1 MPLVSLHSPFHCE
14 EQLRLNL
21 ADNLMSQLKRRP
33 PVGYEISTPAGWV
46 YDKVVLSQVGNVL
59 LHKPHHEL
67 GQVAVGEE
75 DSVLDAKALINSV
88 KRFIVASEEIIS
100 IFSRRQMQES
110 VFDVVL
116 KEASLGRNDI
126 GDGLTFECDLVFHL
140 VAECDSG
147 TLVPSVYHGVK
158 RSHHLYRLVRIEK
171 LLHFFK
177 D

>member
-67 GQVAVGEE
+67 GQVAAGED

-88 KRFIVASEEIIS
+88 KRFIVASDAIIS
-100 IFSRRQMQES
+100 LFSRRQLPYP
-110 VFDVVL
+110 VFYVVL
-116 KEASLGRNDI
+116 NDTSLPR
-126 GDGLTFECDLVFHL
+126 
-140 VAECDSG
+140 
-147 TLVPSVYHGVK
+147 
-158 RSHHLYRLVRIEK
+158 
-171 LLHFFK
+171 
-177 D
+177 